1 MPKGKKIEKPIVLEE
16 PVLTEKIET
25 DSESDDDKPVQ
36 LEKPK
41 RQKTPAQ
48 VEAWNKALAIRA
60 ENRLKR
66 KDLNEKAKIET
77 DKIMAEQLKIKEE
90 KLAIVKAKKEKK
102 INKMKEKELL
112 VAPIPVDESSDEEVI
127 IKKRVSKK
135 PKVIYVD
142 SDDEEVEKPTKGIVI
157 INKMN
162 NPTNSKPKM
171 VIPERTFRFV

>member
-1 MPKGKKIEKPIVLEE
+1 MPKGKKIIQSVVLEE
-16 PVLTEKIET
+16 PVVEQKIET
-25 DSESDDDKPVQ
+25 DSESDDDKPVK

-48 VEAWNKALAIRA
+48 IEAWNKALAIRA

-90 KLAIVKAKKEKK
+90 KLAIVKAKKDKK
-102 INKMKEKELL
+102 INKMKEMELL
-112 VAPIPVDESSDEEVI
+112 VAPIESVESSDEEVI
-127 IKKRVSKK
+127 IKKKVSKK

-142 SDDEEVEKPTKGIVI
+142 SDDEEVENPKGIVI
-157 INKMN
+157 INKMSTPSN
-162 NPTNSKPKM
+162 AKPKL
-171 VIPERTFRFV
+171 VVPERTFRFL